1 MNFVSYLDIAYLI
14 YLFFCLMLFRENSL
28 VVANVF
34 NVLRVV
40 RSF

>member
-14 YLFFCLMLFRENSL
+14 YLFLWVMFCENIM

-34 NVLRVV
+34 NVLRAV